1 MIPMNAVRTFLI
13 SALWI
18 PGLLYAQVSVVSELS
33 HDKEIVAGTPY
44 DGSILVRN
52 DTGEPQE
59 IKVYQT
65 DYDFS
70 FDGTNRYGEPGTSKR
85 SNARW
90 ISFRPTNAVIPPM
103 ATLTINYTV
112 TVPHITPER
121 QLEGTYWSMLMVEGV
136 PKGSKESTIQGQ
148 EQKAQMGLTQILR
161 YGIQIATH
169 IAQTG
174 TKAVKFLQAVLV
186 KKEDGG
192 RDLQVDIENTGT
204 LGIRP
209 DVYVEVFDGAGKSLG
224 KFSGARY
231 RIYPGTSVREI
242 IDLSR
247 IPAGSYRALVVLDAG
262 GDEAYAAQ
270 YTLEF

>member
-1 MIPMNAVRTFLI
+1 MTQLRVLLI
-13 SALWI
+13 STLCL
-18 PGLLYAQVSVVSELS
+18 PVLCFAQISIVSDLS

-65 DYDFS
+65 DYDFT

-90 ISFRPTNAVIPPM
+90 ISFRPSNAVIPPL

-121 QLEGTYWSMLMVEGV
+121 PLEGTYWSMLMVEAV

-148 EQKAQMGLTQILR
+148 EQKPQMGLTQILR

-174 TKAVKFLQAVLV
+174 TKSVKFLQAMLV
-186 KKEDGG
+186 KRDDGG
-192 RDLQVDIENTGT
+192 RSLQVDIENTGT

-209 DVYVEVFDGAGKSLG
+209 EVYVEVFDATGKSLG
-224 KFSGARY
+224 KFPGNRY
-231 RIYPGTSVREI
+231 RMYPGTSVRQT
-242 IDLSR
+242 IDLSSV
-247 IPAGSYRALVVLDAG
+247 PAGSYRALVVLDAG

>member
-1 MIPMNAVRTFLI
+1 MTRLRTLLF
-13 SALWI
+13 STVCV
-18 PGLLYAQVSVVSELS
+18 PGLLYAQISVVSELS

-65 DYDFS
+65 DYEFS
-70 FDGTNRYGEPGTSKR
+70 FDGTNRYGEPGSSKR
-85 SNARW
+85 SNAKW
-90 ISFRPTNAVIPPM
+90 ISFRPTNAVIPPL

-121 QLEGTYWSMLMVEGV
+121 PLEGTYWSMLMVEGV
-136 PKGSKESTIQGQ
+136 PRGSRESTIQSR
-148 EQKAQMGLTQILR
+148 EPQMGLTQILR

-186 KKEDGG
+186 KKEDGK
-192 RDLQVDIENTGT
+192 RFLQVDIEDTGT

-209 DVYVEVFDGAGKSLG
+209 EVYVEVFDATGKSLG
-224 KFSGARY
+224 KFPGARY
-231 RIYPGTSVREI
+231 RMYPGTSVRQT
-242 IDLSR
+242 IDLSSV
-247 IPAGSYRALVVLDAG
+247 PAGSYRALVVLDAG